1 MIILALDFEST
12 GLDTANDRV
21 IEAGAVLYSTSQKKC
36 LDNLGCLVHTDKAIS
51 SEITDITGVT
61 EAAVK
66 RFGYPEKDV
75 FDIIMNM
82 MADADAVLGYNVRRF
97 DYALLFN
104 WAHRL
109 QAALPKK
116 PWIDIYADLP
126 WRVPVGKL
134 SHTAADHGILNLFPH
149 SALADC
155 QTTLAIANK
164 YDHDLLLQRATS
176 PVVILR
182 SHQAQINN
190 DQVKKAPFKFRWS
203 PSKKWWWRPVKQS
216 DLDEF
221 MGVVPF
227 KVTIEKE
234 VTERELDN

>member
-164 YDHDLLLQRATS
+164 YDHDMLLQRATS
-176 PVVILR
+176 PTVVL
-182 SHQAQINN
+182 QARQERHEN
-190 DQVKKAPFKFRWS
+190 DLVKKAPFRFRWN
-203 PSKKWWWRPVKQS
+203 PGRKIWWKPCKVS
-216 DLDEF
+216 DVDE
-221 MGVVPF
+221 VIKAAPF

-234 VTERELDN
+234 LNERELDN